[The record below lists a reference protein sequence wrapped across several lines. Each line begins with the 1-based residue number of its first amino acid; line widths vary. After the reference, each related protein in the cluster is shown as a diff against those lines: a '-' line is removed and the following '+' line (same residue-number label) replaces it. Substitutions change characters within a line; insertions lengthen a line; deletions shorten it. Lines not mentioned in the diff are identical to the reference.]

1 MVKNTQGGSGHKGQ
15 ARKFSGKVSNK
26 TTRFSQDEYEYYAQ
40 VIKVLGGSMCHVM
53 CLDEKLRLC
62 QIRGKFRGR
71 SMRDN
76 MIRNGTWVLV
86 GGRDYETENIIKI
99 PKCDLLEV
107 YSDIDKERLK
117 LLNCFNKFIEQDHK
131 YTNTSNEGED
141 VTFTNNVVEDEY
153 ADLIKSNA
161 TSTVIQLNDGENKD
175 SNVIEEEVNFDD
187 I

>member
-15 ARKFSGKVSNK
+15 ARKFSGKISNK
-26 TTRFSQDEYEYYAQ
+26 STRYSQDEYEYYAQ
-40 VIKVLGGSMCHVM
+40 VIKLLGGSMCHVM
-53 CLDEKLRLC
+53 GLDEKLRLC

-86 GGRDYETENIIKI
+86 GGRDYETESSSKL

-117 LLNCFNKFIEQDHK
+117 LLNCFSKFIEQDHK

-141 VTFTNNVVEDEY
+141 VIFTNNVVENEY
-153 ADLIKSNA
+153 VDLIKSSA
-161 TSTVIQLNDGENKD
+161 SSSVIHLNDCESKD
-175 SNVIEEEVNFDD
+175 GIIEEDINFDD